1 VAKVRAIVPRP
12 TISTIRRT
20 VNRFLTPKAYL
31 RIVVVPKPVGR
42 PGTVTRAVIAPLVPQ
57 PTMGAAGMEQATKSI
72 VICAENDPLMRDVIR
87 SALTNAGQTVF
98 TCSNGGEALSLARQ
112 FQARLVLLDIA
123 MPYVNGLEACAK
135 IRSMPGYA
143 DVPIIMLT
151 GYTDARLRSSAQQFG
166 ANDYITKP
174 LRLKALLKVLSRYL
188 DISSNAQ
195 VPGEAVG
202 GKEDSFLGS
211 SAVRWATA
219 HAAARG
225 REPGASGNSETGS
238 RLSPVAD

>member
-1 VAKVRAIVPRP
+1 
-12 TISTIRRT
+12 
-20 VNRFLTPKAYL
+20 
-31 RIVVVPKPVGR
+31 
-42 PGTVTRAVIAPLVPQ
+42 
-57 PTMGAAGMEQATKSI
+57 MGAAGMQQAMRNI

-135 IRSMPGYA
+135 IRSMAGYA

-151 GYTDARLRSSAQQFG
+151 GYTDERLRSSARQLG

-174 LRLKALLKVLSRYL
+174 LRLRELLRVLSGYL
-188 DISSNAQ
+188 DMTSNAP
-195 VPGEAVG
+195 VPGEAIG
-202 GKEDSFLGS
+202 GMEDSFLGS

-219 HAAARG
+219 HAAGRG
-225 REPGASGNSETGS
+225 RGSDATRDGATGPRLAPVTHETW
-238 RLSPVAD
+238 RD